1 MMSRNV
7 PKLRF
12 KGFEDEW
19 KEYRL
24 GELFNFKNGLNK
36 EKEYF
41 GKGTPII
48 NYTDVYKKIELT
60 KKNILGL
67 VEVNEKERENYS
79 VRKGDVFFTRTS
91 ETINEIGYTAVVTS
105 DVEDTVFSGF
115 VLRARPKVE
124 YLSAAFC
131 KYCFY
136 THNARKE
143 IITKSSYTTRA
154 LTSGSL
160 LSGMNIFLP
169 SLQEQEKIA
178 NFLSKVDSIIEKQGK
193 KVQYW
198 NSYKKGMMQKIFSQK
213 IRFKDENGR
222 NYPEWE
228 KKNLKYVLSEIS
240 EKTKENNQ
248 YEVLSSTAN
257 GVFKQSEYF
266 NREIASADNTGYK
279 ILRLNQIVLSPQN
292 LWLGNI
298 NYNNKYDMGIVSPS
312 YKIFNINKNLNEKYI
327 SYIIKTDRM
336 LYGYKQASE
345 QGASVVRRNLNM
357 DLFYDILINIP
368 CVEEQEKIANFLSN
382 IDNIIEKESKK
393 LEELKQWKKGLL
405 QQMFV

>member
-1 MMSRNV
+1 MSRNV
-7 PKLRF
+7 PNLRF

-19 KEYRL
+19 KEKKL
-24 GELFNFKNGLNK
+24 INFLSESRIPGSNGSKAKKLTVKLWAKGVVPKKEIYEGSDNTKYYTRKAGQLIYGKLDFLNCA
-36 EKEYF
+36 F
-41 GKGTPII
+41 GIVPDHLDGYESTVDAPAFDI
-48 NYTDVYKKIELT
+48 
-60 KKNILGL
+60 KNINPYFLFSKIIQKNFYKRNGDIADG
-67 VEVNEKERENYS
+67 S
-79 VRKGDVFFTRTS
+79 RKAKRIHSDVFLNMS
-91 ETINEIGYTAVVTS
+91 I
-105 DVEDTVFSGF
+105 
-115 VLRARPKVE
+115 KV
-124 YLSAAFC
+124 
-131 KYCFY
+131 
-136 THNARKE
+136 
-143 IITKSSYTTRA
+143 
-154 LTSGSL
+154 
-160 LSGMNIFLP
+160 P

-178 NFLSKVDSIIEKQGK
+178 NFLSKVDSIIEKQEK